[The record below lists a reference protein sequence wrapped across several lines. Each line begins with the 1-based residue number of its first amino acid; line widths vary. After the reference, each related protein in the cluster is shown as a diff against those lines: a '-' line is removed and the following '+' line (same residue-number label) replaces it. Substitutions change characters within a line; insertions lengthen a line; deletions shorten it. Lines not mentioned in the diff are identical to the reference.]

1 MDYSA
6 IRGFNYQPSYGRT
19 GFEIWQLFDAA
30 VVDEELG
37 RGKTYFPQI
46 NAVRL
51 WLSWESFTRG
61 PERFL
66 DNFEAALA
74 IAARHDLLVMPV
86 LFNRW
91 HSMLADYGGIYI
103 DHFMPGISSVPPDRR
118 FGPYLEDVVGRH
130 AADTRIF
137 AWDLCNEPFSYAC
150 APGAIPEIVAAEYGW
165 LADSYDT
172 CKRLGA
178 VAPITVGIHANHG
191 VDGIRQV
198 EPISDVLSIHPYWP
212 DKPPNRISDKSIF
225 EQRLDDYAAFAAD
238 TDKPL
243 LATETCWGAVDDL
256 EHVDIIRYTLSQLK
270 QRGIGWLAYV
280 LHHSLTAYAYAPEF
294 GPMSGS
300 GNMSFIGADGAPR
313 QGHEVFNEF

>member
-137 AWDLCNEPFSYAC
+137 AWDLCNEPFSYA
-150 APGAIPEIVAAEYGW
+150 
-165 LADSYDT
+165 
-172 CKRLGA
+172 
-178 VAPITVGIHANHG
+178 
-191 VDGIRQV
+191 
-198 EPISDVLSIHPYWP
+198 
-212 DKPPNRISDKSIF
+212 
-225 EQRLDDYAAFAAD
+225 
-238 TDKPL
+238 
-243 LATETCWGAVDDL
+243 
-256 EHVDIIRYTLSQLK
+256 
-270 QRGIGWLAYV
+270 
-280 LHHSLTAYAYAPEF
+280 
-294 GPMSGS
+294 
-300 GNMSFIGADGAPR
+300 
-313 QGHEVFNEF
+313 